1 MRIVGNLE
9 ILPMPFWDYYDWW
22 PMVAPFFSSGQHG
35 SRALFLRSRLVSLRS
50 DHVGECKPLH
60 STQSHAPARPK
71 GVMSQAMA
79 SKLWDLSI
87 LQRPRYHKVKQ
98 KQPRKVNSEF

>member
-1 MRIVGNLE
+1 
-9 ILPMPFWDYYDWW
+9 MPFWDYYDWW

-71 GVMSQAMA
+71 VTSHGIQALGLEHTSA
-79 SKLWDLSI
+79 SKVS
-87 LQRPRYHKVKQ
+87 QSEAKAAAQ
-98 KQPRKVNSEF
+98 SEF